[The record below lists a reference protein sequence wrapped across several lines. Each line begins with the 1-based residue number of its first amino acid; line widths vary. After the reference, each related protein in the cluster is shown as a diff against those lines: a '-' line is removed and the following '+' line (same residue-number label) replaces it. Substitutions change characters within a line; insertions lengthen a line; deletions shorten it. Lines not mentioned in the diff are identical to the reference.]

1 MTAAEKAYK
10 DWKDAH
16 KINLRVYTDEQMF
29 GIGYHWRDDEIE
41 QLLTKIEKMDKAA
54 KKLKAAAKANL

>member
-16 KINLRVYTDEQMF
+16 KINLRVYTDDQMF
-29 GIGYHWRDDEIE
+29 AIGYHWRDDEIE
-41 QLLTKIEKMDKAA
+41 QLMTKIEKMDKAA
-54 KKLKAAAKANL
+54 KKLRAAVKAKE

>member
-16 KINLRVYTDEQMF
+16 KINLRVYTDDQMF
-29 GIGYHWRDDEIE
+29 AIGYHWRDDEIE
-41 QLLTKIEKMDKAA
+41 QLMTKIEKMEKAA
-54 KKLKAAAKANL
+54 KKLKAAGKAKL